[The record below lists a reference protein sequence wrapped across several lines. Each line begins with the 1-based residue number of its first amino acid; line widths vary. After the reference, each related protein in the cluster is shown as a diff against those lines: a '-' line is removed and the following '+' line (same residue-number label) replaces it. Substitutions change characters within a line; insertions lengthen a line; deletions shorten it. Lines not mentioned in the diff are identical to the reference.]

1 MKRQVKKVHVNLF
14 ELVLKLV
21 WNSLWNILKK
31 CLIQKGHYLTF

>member
-31 CLIQKGHYLTF
+31 YLIQKGH